1 MKVIDV
7 FEGYY
12 AADCTA
18 GGRPR
23 HAAKVCLTAAS
34 DAGEITYE
42 WMITFFPHDDEED
55 FAVSYDAAVS
65 RVVYEGRGRRSK
77 KRDAALLEEREQVCD
92 ELAAE
97 LEGKVFWDQPLR
109 EIRLG

>member
-12 AADCTA
+12 AAECLA
-18 GGRPR
+18 NGRPR
-23 HAAKVCLTAAS
+23 HAAKVCLTATS
-34 DAGEITYE
+34 DAGTISYV
-42 WMITFFPHDDEED
+42 WQITFFPHDTED
-55 FAVSYDAAVS
+55 DFGVSYDAEAS
-65 RVVYEGRGRRSK
+65 REIYAGKGRRSK
-77 KRDAALLEEREQVCD
+77 KREVVLLKERESVCD

-97 LEGKVFWDQPLR
+97 LKGKVFWNSPLR